1 MLKRNFLFGIFS
13 LKNEVKRKDSV
24 DKKYVKNKSSDIGHI
39 LRNIIYLELIRRGYE
54 VYVGQL
60 KDKEVD
66 FVAINNE
73 EIKYYQVSLTV
84 LDENTLARELRPL

>member
-39 LRNIIYLELIRRGYE
+39 LGNIVYLELIRRGYE

-84 LDENTLARELRPL
+84 LDENTLTRGL